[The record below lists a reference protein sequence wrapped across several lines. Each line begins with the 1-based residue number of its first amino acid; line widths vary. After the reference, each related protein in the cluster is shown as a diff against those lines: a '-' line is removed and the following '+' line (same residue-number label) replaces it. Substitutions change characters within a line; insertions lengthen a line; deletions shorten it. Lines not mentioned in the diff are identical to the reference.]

1 MNYQTDQKVEFAKD
15 MTKHFSLILCGLF
28 LGIVAHAFYVGY
40 VTGTLPTQQ
49 IGVRVP

>member
-1 MNYQTDQKVEFAKD
+1 MNYQTDQRVEFAKD
-15 MTKHFSLILCGLF
+15 ISGQFILILCGIF

-40 VTGTLPTQQ
+40 VNGTLPTQQ